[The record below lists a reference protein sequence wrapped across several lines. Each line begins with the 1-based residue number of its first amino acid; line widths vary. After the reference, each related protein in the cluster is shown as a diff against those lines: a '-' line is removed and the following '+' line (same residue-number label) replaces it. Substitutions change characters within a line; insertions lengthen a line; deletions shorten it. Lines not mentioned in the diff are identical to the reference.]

1 MFATPVVEASFIS
14 IEIKRLVAYSGGT
27 LNYDDFAIL
36 RESTCLTRL
45 TTVRYNALSR
55 VIESALQKEGIPSR
69 IIGGHKFFER
79 MEIKDLLAYL
89 QLADNPHF
97 TVSFLV
103 ASNADWKPAFMR
115 VVNTPRRGIGD
126 KVSSPLF
133 TKLTDLVRGRPC
145 RRRQAEA
152 RPAHGSVRGH
162 YRWRETS
169 CWHQAGNEEESGIV
183 CRCCSQAAARGI
195 ESKLPRPRPS

>member
-36 RESTCLTRL
+36 RESTCPIWLTA
-45 TTVRYNALSR
+45 VRYNALSR

-97 TVSFLV
+97 TV
-103 ASNADWKPAFMR
+103 R
-115 VVNTPRRGIGD
+115 T
-126 KVSSPLF
+126 
-133 TKLTDLVRGRPC
+133 
-145 RRRQAEA
+145 
-152 RPAHGSVRGH
+152 
-162 YRWRETS
+162 
-169 CWHQAGNEEESGIV
+169 
-183 CRCCSQAAARGI
+183 
-195 ESKLPRPRPS
+195 